1 MKTSEA
7 LKSASIRLVK
17 QSEMLAAET
26 DPTFTMI
33 DDDDQLC
40 EPCYGTSKAVAFGD
54 YSNGFGE
61 ARIYLCAD
69 CLKAEKD
76 AMADNS

>member
-33 DDDDQLC
+33 RRRRPALRALLRHVQ
-40 EPCYGTSKAVAFGD
+40 SRRV
-54 YSNGFGE
+54 
-61 ARIYLCAD
+61 R
-69 CLKAEKD
+69 
-76 AMADNS
+76 